1 MKMGDKMKRVNKKRK
16 PRKELS
22 IAVAIILILLFA
34 IVFVLFGICI
44 GFLINAFLNQSIND
58 RIRYIFLTLL
68 VGIIYMIL
76 LLILIRNSDSENVKP
91 LKWYINC
98 ILISLTLTFIV
109 TAITVF
115 ALQPGDGVI
124 NYLIGFGMFP
134 LIGIITT
141 PNIVKHVKKDTQ
153 KWKSIFYKN
162 GNLENI
168 KDSKDYYIVDTPVSF
183 EKKILTAVYKHQI
196 LNILVV
202 IGIMAF
208 IIFLSVHRMTT
219 DQSYTDNVVTNIM
232 QTRANRSF
240 GFILF
245 LMIIFLAF
253 GIPIIAYYI
262 SNALRKIR
270 VVKRHEYI
278 AYHAIVSGVHNS
290 KITIYDGNK
299 HYLYNYCTCVGIKE
313 KNVHFTSATLIFIPD
328 DVFLFPDNALI
339 TLILYSLLVI
349 LSSAIVVSVIL
360 FSPAINSY
368 V

>member
-1 MKMGDKMKRVNKKRK
+1 MKKISKKRK

-22 IAVAIILILLFA
+22 TAVNVVLVLIFVT
-34 IVFVLFGICI
+34 IFVLFGICI
-44 GFLINAFLNQSIND
+44 GFLINAFLHNSDIMINLLFT
-58 RIRYIFLTLL
+58 IL
-68 VGIIYMIL
+68 VGILYMIL
-76 LLILIRNSDSENVKP
+76 LLILIRNSDSENVQP

-98 ILISLTLTFIV
+98 VLISITINLII

-115 ALQPGDGVI
+115 TLQPGDGVI
-124 NYLIGFGMFP
+124 NYLVGFGIFP

-168 KDSKDYYIVDTPVSF
+168 KDSNDYYRVDTPVSF
-183 EKKILTAVYKHQI
+183 EKKILAAVYKHQI

-208 IIFLSVHRMTT
+208 IIFLSVHHMTT
-219 DQSYTDNVVTNIM
+219 DQSYTDNVVTNII

-253 GIPIIAYYI
+253 GIPIVAFYI
-262 SNALRKIR
+262 SNALKKIR

-290 KITIYDGNK
+290 RIAIYDKNR
-299 HYLYNYCTCVGIKE
+299 HYLYKYCTCVGIKE
-313 KNVHFTSATLIFIPD
+313 KNIHFTPATLIFIPD
-328 DVFLFPDNALI
+328 DVLLFPDNEKYKVNKLKKKK
-339 TLILYSLLVI
+339 
-349 LSSAIVVSVIL
+349 
-360 FSPAINSY
+360 
-368 V
+368 